1 MMDNIKNIKSLTIQL
16 CIMTFLTLLSLTCV
30 DVDDDNPEYLESILL
45 GIGESVDLTGTWALT
60 WDWYCD
66 GEDVGSLSGFEF
78 YADGTTNFDAVWSA
92 YTGTIYLTTDGC
104 AAVNY
109 SYNAQFMFDSTG
121 TIYYL
126 MVDGDEAGGPMDD
139 YGDGTNDGESEMIRV
154 GSGTGSS
161 ITVTSPNG
169 GETWAPGSNQD
180 ITWLSSG
187 TSVYVDIY
195 LYKNGNYYST
205 IYNSTSN
212 DGNYTWSIP
221 SSHIASENYQVKIVD
236 YVDPEFYDLSDDYFT
251 IEADAVDVILHYDDG
266 GNNTGIGLNDGGLW
280 YLAARWESSQ
290 LTAYGGMYLSE
301 IHFFPRDIGT
311 DYVLRVWTG
320 SNASTLVMSQSVS
333 PTINQWN
340 QVQLNTP
347 VALNVAQELWI
358 GYSCD
363 EPNSADTYPAGHD
376 AGPAVAGYGDM
387 IKTGSS
393 SWVSMSE
400 VYPSL
405 DYNWNIQG
413 VLTSSTTN
421 TSQRTILLQNEQTK
435 NISMTLKKR
444 SYVKNETV
452 DGILY
457 YNDVFSSGDNNK

>member
-1 MMDNIKNIKSLTIQL
+1 M
-16 CIMTFLTLLSLTCV
+16 
-30 DVDDDNPEYLESILL
+30 
-45 GIGESVDLTGTWALT
+45 
-60 WDWYCD
+60 
-66 GEDVGSLSGFEF
+66 
-78 YADGTTNFDAVWSA
+78 
-92 YTGTIYLTTDGC
+92 
-104 AAVNY
+104 
-109 SYNAQFMFDSTG
+109 
-121 TIYYL
+121 
-126 MVDGDEAGGPMDD
+126 
-139 YGDGTNDGESEMIRV
+139 
-154 GSGTGSS
+154 
-161 ITVTSPNG
+161 
-169 GETWAPGSNQD
+169 
-180 ITWLSSG
+180 
-187 TSVYVDIY
+187 
-195 LYKNGNYYST
+195 
-205 IYNSTSN
+205 
-212 DGNYTWSIP
+212 
-221 SSHIASENYQVKIVD
+221 
-236 YVDPEFYDLSDDYFT
+236 
-251 IEADAVDVILHYDDG
+251 
-266 GNNTGIGLNDGGLW
+266 
-280 YLAARWESSQ
+280 AARWESSQ

-301 IHFFPRDIGT
+301 IHFYPRDIGT

-435 NISMTLKKR
+435 KISMTLKKR

-457 YNDVFSSGDNNK
+457 YNDVFSNGDNNK